1 MERKIRVGIIAYDLS
16 ALRGGTKVSLQIGAE
31 LVEAGFEVAYACVFY
46 DEKLIKTKL
55 MDTNFKVYSA
65 KKTFLG
71 KKLVN
76 MSVLWNQAGPALQMC
91 REFKPDIVIESCGI
105 VSSAFVPMLLGI
117 PTISYCHYPA
127 SAYTADYNNKLP
139 VYKTAY
145 LRVLKL
151 IELAFAK
158 RFKKIFTNSDYAKAV
173 IKRHWGLDAHTLYPP
188 IDEKLFKP
196 GKKDNLILCVV
207 FYNEYY
213 QLDKLAEEFKKINL
227 GDYELVVVGPTH
239 EQHKT
244 RALDYY
250 AQLKSKFSDK
260 NIHWLANIDFTELAS
275 LYGRAKFFWFPGTT
289 YLGLII
295 MEAQSAGDVVL
306 YYGMDGK
313 SELIINEKTGFL
325 VNDLE
330 GMAKKTKVL
339 IANPQA
345 IERMGLAARENAK
358 RFSRENFRKNL
369 VSAIDAVLKR

>member
-1 MERKIRVGIIAYDLS
+1 M
-16 ALRGGTKVSLQIGAE
+16 
-31 LVEAGFEVAYACVFY
+31 
-46 DEKLIKTKL
+46 
-55 MDTNFKVYSA
+55 
-65 KKTFLG
+65 
-71 KKLVN
+71 
-76 MSVLWNQAGPALQMC
+76 
-91 REFKPDIVIESCGI
+91 
-105 VSSAFVPMLLGI
+105 
-117 PTISYCHYPA
+117 
-127 SAYTADYNNKLP
+127 
-139 VYKTAY
+139 
-145 LRVLKL
+145 
-151 IELAFAK
+151 
-158 RFKKIFTNSDYAKAV
+158 
-173 IKRHWGLDAHTLYPP
+173 
-188 IDEKLFKP
+188 
-196 GKKDNLILCVV
+196 
-207 FYNEYY
+207 
-213 QLDKLAEEFKKINL
+213 
-227 GDYELVVVGPTH
+227 
-239 EQHKT
+239 
-244 RALDYY
+244 
-250 AQLKSKFSDK
+250 KSKFSDK